1 MMRNSTGRQS
11 PVKLYWLG
19 KIYGAFGKKL
29 VARIYAGILGPL
41 ALVTCVARGL
51 LHGSGVESTLLSAW
65 LSLLVFSAVGYVIGR
80 LAEWIVDESV
90 GAVVQ
95 AELAAENA
103 SKS

>member
-1 MMRNSTGRQS
+1 
-11 PVKLYWLG
+11 
-19 KIYGAFGKKL
+19 

-41 ALVTCVARGL
+41 ALLTCVARGM

-95 AELAAENA
+95 AGLATEKA
-103 SKS
+103 SKSSVS